1 LSQLS
6 AFKSLQERLTTANRI
21 LISPGNVTNKGDQ
34 AGCIP
39 NQDSQ
44 FIGTINDVAAL
55 HGAHHNS
62 NIPNPEYLS
71 TYRAL
76 HHFLR
81 LESFGVGPHQCLP
94 FLLALPE
101 DSRKLSSA
109 QVLLC
114 QQIEVFSATEDYVLT
129 RARGRNKPITLN
141 QVGIRCRHCTNL
153 TLNSRRKGSVYFPF
167 TLMGIYQASQNMTST
182 HFIQDNCNEFPPE
195 IKSSLVWRMSCK
207 STAGYGREFWA
218 NAAHYLGHLDTDL
231 GIRFMRDLVADNERI
246 HQDLT
251 FGYC

>member
-1 LSQLS
+1 M
-6 AFKSLQERLTTANRI
+6 SLTRETKQ
-21 LISPGNVTNKGDQ
+21 V
-34 AGCIP
+34 P
-39 NQDSQ
+39 NQDLQ
-44 FIGTINDVAAL
+44 VIGAFDDAAAL
-55 HGAHHNS
+55 NGAHHYS

-109 QVLLC
+109 QVLLR
-114 QQIEVFSATEDYVLT
+114 QQIEVFSATEDYVFT
-129 RARGRNKPITLN
+129 HARGRNKSITLK

-153 TLNSRRKGSVYFPF
+153 TLNSRKKGSVYFPF
-167 TLMGIYQASQNMTST
+167 TLMGIYQASQNMAST

-195 IKSSLVWRMSCK
+195 IKISLVRRMGCK

-218 NAAHYLGHLDTDL
+218 DAAPYQGLLDTDL

-246 HQDLT
+246 HQELI